1 MSTTGDSDTIA
12 QTDDTETTSTTST
25 NRRQPYGQGFLDTI
39 SSGWAERPETLPPQ
53 REQAGFA
60 AARRDAVSAA
70 FPGKRLVVPA
80 GDAKQRSNDT
90 DYAFRAHSAF
100 SHLTGWASDS
110 EPGSTLVFEPRPEGG
125 HDVTLYFRERAD
137 RTTAEFY
144 SDASIGEFWIG
155 PASRTRR
162 RRRRP
167 RPRDRPHRHT
177 HETSDDD
184 VVVDE
189 DADLTRFVS
198 ELRLVKDDYEIAQ
211 MREAVAATARGFD
224 DIVANLPAVIE
235 HPRGE
240 RIVEGVFH
248 QRARSDGNTVGYDT
262 IAASGPHACY
272 LHWTRNDGAVIAGDL
287 ILVDAG
293 VEADSLY
300 TADITRTIPVSG
312 RFTDIQ
318 RRVYE
323 TVREAADAAFAA
335 AKPGVKFR
343 SLHEAAMQVIATRVA
358 EWGLLPVTAEEA
370 LDADKGGHHRRYMV
384 HGTSHHLGIDVHD
397 CAQARREMY
406 YDGLLEPGMVFTIEP
421 GLYFQIDDVTVP
433 EEYRG
438 IGVRIEDDILMT
450 EDGAGEPLRR
460 HPSHGRRGRSLGR
473 AAERLTR
480 VAYTSPLAFTT
491 RPTLTGTFGMTASTH
506 WLATASAQAV
516 LERGGNA
523 FDAAVAGAFVLHV
536 VEPHLNGPGGDLVG
550 IFATA
555 ESPQPTVLMGQGPAP
570 AGATIEA
577 YRAEGLDLVPGAGGL
592 AAAVPGAVDAWL
604 LLLRDHGTWEL
615 ADVLAYAIGY
625 ARDGHALVPAAAAT
639 IARVAQLFA
648 DDWTTSGDL
657 WMPEGAPPAPGTVVR
672 NPAYA
677 AVLDG
682 LVHASCTVRD
692 DGPVGRAARIDAA
705 RHEWKTGQVAHEA
718 AAFLAA
724 PHRHSDGGV
733 HAGVITRRR
742 LRRVR
747 RRLRACGHA

>member
-12 QTDDTETTSTTST
+12 RTETETETTSTTST

-39 SSGWAERPETLPPQ
+39 SSGWAERPDTVPPQ
-53 REQAGFA
+53 REQAAFA

-90 DYAFRAHSAF
+90 DYPFRAHSAF

-110 EPGSTLVFEPRPEGG
+110 EPGSTLVFVPRADGG

-155 PASRTRR
+155 P
-162 RRRRP
+162 RP
-167 RPRDRPHRHT
+167 ALAGVAADLGLATAHIDSFT
-177 HETSDDD
+177 ATDDD
-184 VVVDE
+184 VVVGE
-189 DADLTRFVS
+189 DADLTRYVS
-198 ELRLVKDDYEIAQ
+198 ELRFVKDDYEIAQ

-224 DIVANLPAVIE
+224 DIVANLPAIIE

-272 LHWTRNDGAVIAGDL
+272 LHWTRNDGAVAAGDL

-300 TADITRTIPVSG
+300 TADITRTIPASG

-343 SLHEAAMQVIATRVA
+343 SVHEAAMQVIAARVA

-370 LDADKGGHHRRYMV
+370 LDADTGGHHRRYMV

-450 EDGAGEPLRR
+450 VGGPVNLSAGIPRTADEVE
-460 HPSHGRRGRSLGR
+460 
-473 AAERLTR
+473 AWIERL
-480 VAYTSPLAFTT
+480 
-491 RPTLTGTFGMTASTH
+491 
-506 WLATASAQAV
+506 SA
-516 LERGGNA
+516 
-523 FDAAVAGAFVLHV
+523 
-536 VEPHLNGPGGDLVG
+536 
-550 IFATA
+550 
-555 ESPQPTVLMGQGPAP
+555 
-570 AGATIEA
+570 
-577 YRAEGLDLVPGAGGL
+577 
-592 AAAVPGAVDAWL
+592 
-604 LLLRDHGTWEL
+604 
-615 ADVLAYAIGY
+615 
-625 ARDGHALVPAAAAT
+625 
-639 IARVAQLFA
+639 
-648 DDWTTSGDL
+648 
-657 WMPEGAPPAPGTVVR
+657 
-672 NPAYA
+672 
-677 AVLDG
+677 
-682 LVHASCTVRD
+682 
-692 DGPVGRAARIDAA
+692 
-705 RHEWKTGQVAHEA
+705 
-718 AAFLAA
+718 
-724 PHRHSDGGV
+724 
-733 HAGVITRRR
+733 
-742 LRRVR
+742 
-747 RRLRACGHA
+747 